1 MQTLDILKDI
11 AKRCHGDIYL
21 GVVGPVRVG
30 KSSFI
35 KRFMELAVIPY
46 IEDIDAKKRAI
57 DELPQSGEG
66 RMIMTVEPKF
76 VPNLAARIDVN
87 DTLAVNVRMVDCVGY
102 VIEGAKGYQD
112 DHGVRYVK
120 TPWSLEAIPFD
131 EAARIGTKKVIQDH
145 STIGIVMTCDGS
157 ISDIN
162 GQDYIQATRDVIEE
176 LQTIGKPFVIV
187 VNTANPSSKACQ
199 DLVDQLSQDYD
210 VPVIALKVTEMNE
223 EDIVNLLKEALYEF
237 PINEVQIQLPRW
249 IALMD
254 ASHWLKQT
262 LDDAL
267 ASSMQEIRRFKDVE
281 KIASVMST
289 FDFVERAY
297 LSSIDTSM
305 SSACLRIK
313 ERKGLY
319 NEILNEI
326 MNQERF
332 DEALFIKQMQE
343 LMQMKKEY
351 EAYRSALKMVKQTGY
366 GYALPLNDDIELSEP
381 VIIKQGPRY
390 GMKLVSKA
398 STIHMIKVD
407 IESTF
412 EPIIGSKEQAEAF
425 VNYLNSHGENN
436 KEAIFD
442 CDVFGRKLGDLIYE
456 GMRVKLNTMNESAC
470 LRVHDIL
477 SKIVN
482 KGKTNVIAIVL

>member
-1 MQTLDILKDI
+1 MQTIDILKDI

-46 IEDIDAKKRAI
+46 IDDIDARKRTI

-76 VPNLAARIDVN
+76 VPNLAARIDVD

-102 VIEGAKGYQD
+102 VIDSAKGYQD
-112 DHGVRYVK
+112 EHGIRYVK

-145 STIGIVMTCDGS
+145 STIGIVMTCDGT
-157 ISDIN
+157 ICEIDKK
-162 GQDYIQATRDVIEE
+162 DYVKATREVIEE
-176 LQTIGKPFVIV
+176 LQSIGKPFVIV
-187 VNTANPSSKACQ
+187 VNSASPSHQVCQ
-199 DLVDQLSQDYD
+199 ELVSSLREEYD
-210 VPVIALKVTEMNE
+210 VPTIAFKVNEMNE
-223 EDIVNLLKEALYEF
+223 EDIVTLLKEALFEF

-267 ASSMQEIRRFKDVE
+267 ASSVQEIRRFKDVE
-281 KIASVMST
+281 KIASIMSS

-297 LSSIDTSM
+297 LSSIDTSR

-326 MNQERF
+326 MGQEHF
-332 DEALFIKQMQE
+332 DEAMFIKQMQE
-343 LMQMKKEY
+343 LMQMKREY
-351 EAYRSALKMVKQTGY
+351 EVYRSPLKMVKQTGY
-366 GYALPLNDDIELSEP
+366 GFALPLNDDIELSEP
-381 VIIKQGPRY
+381 MIIKQGPRY

-398 STIHMIKVD
+398 STIHMIKID

-425 VNYLNSHGENN
+425 INYLNSHGENN

-456 GMRVKLNTMNESAC
+456 GMSVKLNGMNESAC
-470 LRVHDIL
+470 LRVQEIL
-477 SKIVN
+477 GKIVN

>member
-1 MQTLDILKDI
+1 MQTIDILKDI

-46 IEDIDAKKRAI
+46 IEDIDARKRAI

-76 VPNLAARIDVN
+76 VPNLAARIDV
-87 DTLAVNVRMVDCVGY
+87 DDALAVNVRMVDCVGY
-102 VIEGAKGYQD
+102 VIDGAKGYQD
-112 DHGVRYVK
+112 DHGIRYVK
-120 TPWSLEAIPFD
+120 TPWALEAMPFD
-131 EAARIGTKKVIQDH
+131 EAARMGTKKVIQDH
-145 STIGIVMTCDGS
+145 STIGIVMTCDGT
-157 ISDIN
+157 ICEIE
-162 GQDYIQATRDVIEE
+162 GKDYVHATKEVIEE
-176 LQTIGKPFVIV
+176 LQNIGKPFVIV
-187 VNTANPSSKACQ
+187 VNSASPDSLNCQ
-199 DLVDQLSQDYD
+199 NMVTSLKEEYD
-210 VPVIALKVTEMNE
+210 VPTMALRVNEMNE
-223 EDIVNLLKEALYEF
+223 NDIVSLLKDALFEF
-237 PINEVQIQLPRW
+237 PINEVMIQLPRW

-267 ASSMQEIRRFKDVE
+267 ASSIREIIRFKDVE
-281 KIASVMST
+281 KIASVIET

-297 LSSIDTSM
+297 LSSIDTSR

-326 MNQERF
+326 MGQDRF
-332 DEALFIKQMQE
+332 DEAMFIKQMQE

-351 EAYRSALKMVKQTGY
+351 DVYRSSLKMVKQTGY
-366 GYALPLNDDIELSEP
+366 GFALPLNDDIELSEP

-398 STIHMIKVD
+398 STIHMIKID

-436 KEAIFD
+436 KEAIFN
-442 CDVFGRKLGDLIYE
+442 CDVFGRKLGDLIHE
-456 GMRVKLNTMNESAC
+456 GMSMKLNGMNESAC
-470 LRVHDIL
+470 LKVHDIL